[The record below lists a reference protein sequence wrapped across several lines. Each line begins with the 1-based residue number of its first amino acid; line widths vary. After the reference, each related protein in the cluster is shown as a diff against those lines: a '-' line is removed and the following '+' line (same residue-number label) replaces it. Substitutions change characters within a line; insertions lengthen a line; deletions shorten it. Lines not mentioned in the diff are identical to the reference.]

1 MEKKN
6 WYNTFVTETENY
18 AGKPFRYILM
28 GNEECPMIYVD
39 SVWEK
44 SSNEKLWEEKYGADV
59 TMIDKMREHKKF
71 KEWLK
76 EKFGGYSIEVQK
88 VNFDKVNWVADDYSK
103 VWKSIHKNE
112 GKQDIYVWGNLKK

>member
-6 WYNTFVTETENY
+6 WYDTFVTETEDY
-18 AGKPFRYILM
+18 AGNPFRYILM
-28 GNEECPMIYVD
+28 GSEECPAIYMD
-39 SVWEK
+39 SVWEEK
-44 SSNEKLWEEKYGADV
+44 SYGKLWEEKD
-59 TMIDKMREHKKF
+59 TKEIMRQHKNF

-76 EKFGGYSIEVQK
+76 EKFGGYSLDVQK

-112 GKQDIYVWGNLKK
+112 GKQDIYVWGK

>member
-6 WYNTFVTETENY
+6 WYNIFVTETEDN
-18 AGKPFRYILM
+18 AGNPFRYIPM
-28 GNEECPMIYVD
+28 GNEEYPIIYMD

-44 SSNEKLWEEKYGADV
+44 KSNEKLWEEKD
-59 TMIDKMREHKKF
+59 TKEIMRQHKKF

-103 VWKSIHKNE
+103 VWKSIHANE
-112 GKQDIYVWGNLKK
+112 GKQDIYIWG